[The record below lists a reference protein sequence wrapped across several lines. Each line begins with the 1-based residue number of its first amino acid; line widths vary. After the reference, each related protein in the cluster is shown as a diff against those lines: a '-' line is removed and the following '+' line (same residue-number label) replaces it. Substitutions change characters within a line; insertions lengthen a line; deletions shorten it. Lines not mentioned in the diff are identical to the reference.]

1 MIIVLL
7 MLLVIMMIVVL
18 AVMIV
23 LLMIG
28 LSVFHAPCIL
38 SGFRCLRF
46 VLRLVRTLCPEEIA
60 HDGLHPLGERGKTL
74 AQVIADGGAMNWIL
88 QHRDKARA
96 DSIHVAGQQVTHPV
110 ERLNNAH
117 SGMSRPMQAAGRRV
131 LKMNGQVA
139 ELDRF

>member
-1 MIIVLL
+1 VTLLIVVGL

-23 LLMIG
+23 LVMIG

-46 VLRLVRTLCPEEIA
+46 VLRVVRSTCPEEIA

-74 AQVIADGGAMNWIL
+74 AQVITDGGAMN
-88 QHRDKARA
+88 
-96 DSIHVAGQQVTHPV
+96 
-110 ERLNNAH
+110 
-117 SGMSRPMQAAGRRV
+117 
-131 LKMNGQVA
+131 
-139 ELDRF
+139 